1 MLESVH
7 YLSTGSG
14 QKVGGRE
21 ENATRFEG
29 GEKISTSFRGGEK
42 PKLTSN

>member
-29 GEKISTSFRGGEK
+29 GEKISTRNGGGKE
-42 PKLTSN
+42 NHF